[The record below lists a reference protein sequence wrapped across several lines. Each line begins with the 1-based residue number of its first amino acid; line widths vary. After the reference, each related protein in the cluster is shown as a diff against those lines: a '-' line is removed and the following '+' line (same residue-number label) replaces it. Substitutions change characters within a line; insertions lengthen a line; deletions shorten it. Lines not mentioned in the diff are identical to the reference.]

1 MNITPIAYFRSPLKE
16 KFGVPRQSGI
26 ATQLHGRIVLQNE
39 WNDPEC
45 LRGLEDF
52 DYLWILWGFSAN
64 VDAPKHATVRPPRLG
79 GNRRMGVFATRS
91 SFRPNNIGMSAV
103 RIVGIHKGTNVEIEV
118 SGADLMDGTPI
129 YDIKPYLPEFDSHGD
144 AKAGFVD
151 TCQWTVLDVEAS
163 PDVDLSVLS
172 AADLAVVKQLL
183 SQDPRPQYHRS
194 PDRIYGMPYKQ
205 LDIRFKVVCR
215 TAMIVGITDDC
226 GQ

>member
-26 ATQLHGRIVLQNE
+26 VTQLHGRIVLQNE

-129 YDIKPYLPEFDSHGD
+129 YDIKPYLPEFDAHPEARGGFASSEKWTTLNVDIPD
-144 AKAGFVD
+144 ALRLRLGEEQ
-151 TCQWTVLDVEAS
+151 CLLIE
-163 PDVDLSVLS
+163 
-172 AADLAVVKQLL
+172 QLL
-183 SQDPRPQYHRS
+183 AEDPRPHYHDNPERV
-194 PDRIYGMPYKQ
+194 YGMVVGGYNVK
-205 LDIRFKVVCR
+205 FKVVDN
-215 TAMIVGITDDC
+215 TAKVVNIDLF
-226 GQ
+226 

>member
-129 YDIKPYLPEFDSHGD
+129 YDIKPYLPEFDAHPEARGGFASSEKWTTLNVDIPD
-144 AKAGFVD
+144 ALRLCLGEEQ
-151 TCQWTVLDVEAS
+151 CLLIE
-163 PDVDLSVLS
+163 
-172 AADLAVVKQLL
+172 QLL
-183 SQDPRPQYHRS
+183 AEDPRPHYHDNPERV
-194 PDRIYGMPYKQ
+194 YGMVVGGYNVK
-205 LDIRFKVVCR
+205 FKVVDN
-215 TAMIVGITDDC
+215 TAKVVNIDLF
-226 GQ
+226 

>member
-129 YDIKPYLPEFDSHGD
+129 YDIKPYLPEFDAHPEARGGFASSEKWTTLNVDIPD
-144 AKAGFVD
+144 ALRLRLGEEQ
-151 TCQWTVLDVEAS
+151 CLLIE
-163 PDVDLSVLS
+163 
-172 AADLAVVKQLL
+172 QLL
-183 SQDPRPQYHRS
+183 AEDPRPHYHDNPKRV
-194 PDRIYGMPYKQ
+194 YGMVVGGYNVK
-205 LDIRFKVVCR
+205 FKVVDN
-215 TAMIVGITDDC
+215 TAKVVNIDLF
-226 GQ
+226 

>member
-39 WNDPEC
+39 WNAPEC

-129 YDIKPYLPEFDSHGD
+129 YDIKPYLPEFDAHPEARGGFASSEKWTTLNVDIPD
-144 AKAGFVD
+144 ALRLRLGEEQ
-151 TCQWTVLDVEAS
+151 CLLIE
-163 PDVDLSVLS
+163 
-172 AADLAVVKQLL
+172 QLL
-183 SQDPRPQYHRS
+183 AEDPRPHYHDNPERV
-194 PDRIYGMPYKQ
+194 YGMVVGGYNVK
-205 LDIRFKVVCR
+205 FKVVDN
-215 TAMIVGITDDC
+215 TAKVVNIDLF
-226 GQ
+226 

>member
-39 WNDPEC
+39 WNDPKC

-129 YDIKPYLPEFDSHGD
+129 YDIKPYLPEFDAHPEARGGFASSEKWTTLNVDIPD
-144 AKAGFVD
+144 ALRLRLGEEQ
-151 TCQWTVLDVEAS
+151 CLLIE
-163 PDVDLSVLS
+163 
-172 AADLAVVKQLL
+172 QLL
-183 SQDPRPQYHRS
+183 AEDPRPHYHDNPERV
-194 PDRIYGMPYKQ
+194 YGMVVGGYNVK
-205 LDIRFKVVCR
+205 FKVVDN
-215 TAMIVGITDDC
+215 TAKVVNIDLF
-226 GQ
+226 

>member
-16 KFGVPRQSGI
+16 KFGVPRQRGI

-129 YDIKPYLPEFDSHGD
+129 YDIKPYLPEFDAHPEARGGFASSEKWTTLNVDIPD
-144 AKAGFVD
+144 ALRLRLGEEQ
-151 TCQWTVLDVEAS
+151 CLLIE
-163 PDVDLSVLS
+163 
-172 AADLAVVKQLL
+172 QLL
-183 SQDPRPQYHRS
+183 AEDPRPHYHDNPERV
-194 PDRIYGMPYKQ
+194 YGMVVGGYNVK
-205 LDIRFKVVCR
+205 FKVVDN
-215 TAMIVGITDDC
+215 TAKVVNIDLF
-226 GQ
+226 

>member
-129 YDIKPYLPEFDSHGD
+129 YDIKPYLPEFDAHPEARGGFASSEKWTTLNVDIPD
-144 AKAGFVD
+144 ALRLRLGEEQ
-151 TCQWTVLDVEAS
+151 CLLIE
-163 PDVDLSVLS
+163 
-172 AADLAVVKQLL
+172 QLL
-183 SQDPRPQYHRS
+183 AEDPRPHYHDNPERV
-194 PDRIYGMPYKQ
+194 YVMVVGGYNVK
-205 LDIRFKVVCR
+205 FKVVDN
-215 TAMIVGITDDC
+215 TAKVVNIDLF
-226 GQ
+226 

>member
-129 YDIKPYLPEFDSHGD
+129 YDIKPYLPEFDAHPEARGGFASSEKWTTLNVDIPD
-144 AKAGFVD
+144 AFA
-151 TCQWTVLDVEAS
+151 LARNS
-163 PDVDLSVLS
+163 AYSLSNCLPRTLVPIITTIPKGYMEWLS
-172 AADLAVVKQLL
+172 ADITL
-183 SQDPRPQYHRS
+183 SSKLSIILQKLS
-194 PDRIYGMPYKQ
+194 ILTCFKSRI
-205 LDIRFKVVCR
+205 
-215 TAMIVGITDDC
+215 
-226 GQ
+226 

>member
-79 GNRRMGVFATRS
+79 GNRRMGVFVTRS

-129 YDIKPYLPEFDSHGD
+129 YDIKPYLPEFDAHPEARGGFASSEKWTTLNVDIPD
-144 AKAGFVD
+144 ALRLRLGEEQ
-151 TCQWTVLDVEAS
+151 CLLIE
-163 PDVDLSVLS
+163 
-172 AADLAVVKQLL
+172 QLL
-183 SQDPRPQYHRS
+183 AEDPRPHYHDNPERV
-194 PDRIYGMPYKQ
+194 YGMVVGGYNVK
-205 LDIRFKVVCR
+205 FKVVDN
-215 TAMIVGITDDC
+215 TAKVVNIDLF
-226 GQ
+226 

>member
-39 WNDPEC
+39 WNDPKC

-129 YDIKPYLPEFDSHGD
+129 YDIKPYLPEFDAHPEARGGFASSEKWTTLNVDIPD
-144 AKAGFVD
+144 ALRLRLGEEQ
-151 TCQWTVLDVEAS
+151 CLLIE
-163 PDVDLSVLS
+163 
-172 AADLAVVKQLL
+172 QLL
-183 SQDPRPQYHRS
+183 AEDPRPHYHVNPES
-194 PDRIYGMPYKQ
+194 VYCIFVFVYNVK
-205 LDIRFKVVCR
+205 FKVVDN
-215 TAMIVGITDDC
+215 TAKVVNIDLF
-226 GQ
+226 

>member
-129 YDIKPYLPEFDSHGD
+129 YDIKPYLPEFDAHPEARGGFASSEKWTPLNVDIPD
-144 AKAGFVD
+144 ALRLRLGEEQ
-151 TCQWTVLDVEAS
+151 CLLIE
-163 PDVDLSVLS
+163 
-172 AADLAVVKQLL
+172 QLL
-183 SQDPRPQYHRS
+183 AEDPRPHYHDNPERV
-194 PDRIYGMPYKQ
+194 YGMVVGGYNVK
-205 LDIRFKVVCR
+205 FKVVDN
-215 TAMIVGITDDC
+215 TAKVVNIDLF
-226 GQ
+226 

>member
-129 YDIKPYLPEFDSHGD
+129 YDIKPYLPEFDAHPEARGGFASSEKWTTLNVDIPD
-144 AKAGFVD
+144 ALRLRLGEEQ
-151 TCQWTVLDVEAS
+151 CLLIE
-163 PDVDLSVLS
+163 
-172 AADLAVVKQLL
+172 QLL
-183 SQDPRPQYHRS
+183 AEDPRPHYHDNPERV
-194 PDRIYGMPYKQ
+194 YGMVVGGYNVK
-205 LDIRFKVVCR
+205 FKVADN
-215 TAMIVGITDDC
+215 TAKVVNIDLF
-226 GQ
+226 

>member
-45 LRGLEDF
+45 LRGLEDV

-129 YDIKPYLPEFDSHGD
+129 YDIKPYLPEFDAHPEARGGFASSEKWTTLNVDIPD
-144 AKAGFVD
+144 ALRLRLGEEQ
-151 TCQWTVLDVEAS
+151 CLLIE
-163 PDVDLSVLS
+163 
-172 AADLAVVKQLL
+172 QLL
-183 SQDPRPQYHRS
+183 AEDPRPHYHDNPERV
-194 PDRIYGMPYKQ
+194 YGMVVGGYNVK
-205 LDIRFKVVCR
+205 FKVVDN
-215 TAMIVGITDDC
+215 TAKVVNIDLF
-226 GQ
+226 

>member
-39 WNDPEC
+39 WNYSEC

-103 RIVGIHKGTNVEIEV
+103 RIVSIHKGTNIEIEV

-129 YDIKPYLPEFDSHGD
+129 YDIKPYLPEFDAHPEARGGFASSEKWTTLNVDIPD
-144 AKAGFVD
+144 ALRLRLGEEQ
-151 TCQWTVLDVEAS
+151 CLLIE
-163 PDVDLSVLS
+163 
-172 AADLAVVKQLL
+172 QLL
-183 SQDPRPQYHRS
+183 AEDPRPHYHDNPERV
-194 PDRIYGMPYKQ
+194 YGMVVGGYNVK
-205 LDIRFKVVCR
+205 FKVVDN
-215 TAMIVGITDDC
+215 TAKVVNIDLF
-226 GQ
+226 

>member
-129 YDIKPYLPEFDSHGD
+129 YDIKPYLPEFDAHPEARGGFASSEKWTTRNVDIPD
-144 AKAGFVD
+144 ALRLRLGEEQ
-151 TCQWTVLDVEAS
+151 CLLIE
-163 PDVDLSVLS
+163 
-172 AADLAVVKQLL
+172 QLL
-183 SQDPRPQYHRS
+183 AEDPRPHYHDNPERV
-194 PDRIYGMPYKQ
+194 YGMVVGGYNVK
-205 LDIRFKVVCR
+205 FKVVDN
-215 TAMIVGITDDC
+215 TAKVVNIDLF
-226 GQ
+226 

>member
-129 YDIKPYLPEFDSHGD
+129 YDIKPYLPEFDAHPEARG
-144 AKAGFVD
+144 GFASSEKWTTLNVD
-151 TCQWTVLDVEAS
+151 I
-163 PDVDLSVLS
+163 PDTLRLR
-172 AADLAVVKQLL
+172 LGEEQCLLIEQLL
-183 SQDPRPQYHRS
+183 AEDPRPHYHDNPERV
-194 PDRIYGMPYKQ
+194 YGMVVGGYNVK
-205 LDIRFKVVCR
+205 FKVVDN
-215 TAMIVGITDDC
+215 TAKVVNIDLF
-226 GQ
+226 

>member
-91 SFRPNNIGMSAV
+91 SFRPNNIGMSSV

-129 YDIKPYLPEFDSHGD
+129 YDIKPYLPEFDAHPEARGGFASSEKWTTLNVDIPD
-144 AKAGFVD
+144 ALRLRLGEEQ
-151 TCQWTVLDVEAS
+151 CLLIE
-163 PDVDLSVLS
+163 
-172 AADLAVVKQLL
+172 QLL
-183 SQDPRPQYHRS
+183 AEDPRPHYHDNPERV
-194 PDRIYGMPYKQ
+194 YGMVVGGYNVK
-205 LDIRFKVVCR
+205 FKVVDN
-215 TAMIVGITDDC
+215 TAKVVNIDLF
-226 GQ
+226 

>member
-16 KFGVPRQSGI
+16 KFGVLRQSCI

-129 YDIKPYLPEFDSHGD
+129 YDIKPYLPEFDAHPEARGGFASSEKWTTLNVDIPD
-144 AKAGFVD
+144 ALRLRLGEEQ
-151 TCQWTVLDVEAS
+151 CLLIE
-163 PDVDLSVLS
+163 
-172 AADLAVVKQLL
+172 QLL
-183 SQDPRPQYHRS
+183 AEDPRPHYHDNPERV
-194 PDRIYGMPYKQ
+194 YGMVVGGYNVK
-205 LDIRFKVVCR
+205 FKVVDN
-215 TAMIVGITDDC
+215 TAKVVNIDLF
-226 GQ
+226 

>member
-129 YDIKPYLPEFDSHGD
+129 YDIKPYLPEFDAHPEARGGFASSEKWTTLNVDIPD
-144 AKAGFVD
+144 ALRLRLGEEQ
-151 TCQWTVLDVEAS
+151 CLLIE
-163 PDVDLSVLS
+163 
-172 AADLAVVKQLL
+172 QLL
-183 SQDPRPQYHRS
+183 AEDPRPHYHDKPERV
-194 PDRIYGMPYKQ
+194 YGMVVGGYNVK
-205 LDIRFKVVCR
+205 FKVVDN
-215 TAMIVGITDDC
+215 TAKVVNIDLF
-226 GQ
+226 

>member
-129 YDIKPYLPEFDSHGD
+129 YDIKPYLPEFDAHPEARGGFASSEKWTTLNVDIPD
-144 AKAGFVD
+144 ALRLRLGEEL
-151 TCQWTVLDVEAS
+151 CLLIE
-163 PDVDLSVLS
+163 
-172 AADLAVVKQLL
+172 QLL
-183 SQDPRPQYHRS
+183 AEDPRPHYHDNPERV
-194 PDRIYGMPYKQ
+194 YGMVVGGYNVK
-205 LDIRFKVVCR
+205 FKVVDN
-215 TAMIVGITDDC
+215 TAKVVNIDLF
-226 GQ
+226 

>member
-129 YDIKPYLPEFDSHGD
+129 YDIKPYLPEFDAHPEARG
-144 AKAGFVD
+144 GFASSEKWTTLNVD
-151 TCQWTVLDVEAS
+151 IPYALRLRLGEEQCLLIE
-163 PDVDLSVLS
+163 
-172 AADLAVVKQLL
+172 QLL
-183 SQDPRPQYHRS
+183 AEDPRPHYHDNPERV
-194 PDRIYGMPYKQ
+194 YGMVVGGYNVK
-205 LDIRFKVVCR
+205 FKVVDN
-215 TAMIVGITDDC
+215 TAKVVNIDLF
-226 GQ
+226 

>member
-129 YDIKPYLPEFDSHGD
+129 YDIKPYLPEFDAHPEARGGFASSEKWTTLKVDIPD
-144 AKAGFVD
+144 ALRLRLGEEQ
-151 TCQWTVLDVEAS
+151 CLLIE
-163 PDVDLSVLS
+163 
-172 AADLAVVKQLL
+172 QLL
-183 SQDPRPQYHRS
+183 AEDPRPHYHDNPERV
-194 PDRIYGMPYKQ
+194 YGMVVGGYNVK
-205 LDIRFKVVCR
+205 FKVVDN
-215 TAMIVGITDDC
+215 TAKVVNIDLF
-226 GQ
+226 